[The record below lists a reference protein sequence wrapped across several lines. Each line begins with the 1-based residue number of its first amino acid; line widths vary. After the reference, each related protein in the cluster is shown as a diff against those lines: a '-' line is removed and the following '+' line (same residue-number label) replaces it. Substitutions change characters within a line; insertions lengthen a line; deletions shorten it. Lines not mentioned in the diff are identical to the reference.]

1 MSTAAIVFLALVSL
15 LLLTALVAF
24 GVGHKRWSWVSVAAS
39 FLVALTLA
47 GYVYLAARLLHFEW
61 RWVQVARNTLIR
73 IDEVRDANRP
83 SSDPDNPGRLERIA
97 GAKSIAELR
106 QERERWERALE
117 RTSNWRG
124 RHWDKASFRPP
135 ANDGETG
142 TLEMPPPEA
151 VVAGDDLGDP
161 AADPAAAPPA
171 EGDPAPA
178 RAASVP
184 LDPGATVYVFDDTPA
199 KDGGLYLGAFRVEGV
214 ATDEATGRLKLT
226 VTQTAPRDDYDRQA
240 WSRAYDAV
248 TVYDTLPL
256 DRWLAFSE
264 TSRAAAADD
273 VDQQIAP
280 QPAKKP
286 EEQLAELVP
295 EPFRADVER
304 HALSAA
310 AARDREVVDE
320 ADWQALRAAVAD
332 GERLPGEA
340 WAEVEFNDQVDLDA
354 FLGLERDGTP
364 EALTAEVELG
374 KAFELVDEGKGKILK
389 VFYRR
394 RLIDAE
400 TLVHGAVV
408 PGGKDA
414 ADLMTD
420 GLATLMRRLQQDIA
434 ALDAANERLA
444 ATQNNV
450 TAERAIVRGQADE
463 LAADLVTWER
473 DVAAATRLAAAFE
486 AEAAQA
492 AKRLEAAERAVV
504 ELGRELDAL
513 VDGAVRAIDR
523 VAPPPPG
530 RGAAAPAAT
539 F

>member
-15 LLLTALVAF
+15 LLLTALIAF

-47 GYVYLAARLLHFEW
+47 GYLYLAARLLHFEW
-61 RWVQVARNTLIR
+61 QWVQVARNTLIR

-83 SSDPDNPGRLERIA
+83 SQDPENPGRLERIA
-97 GAKSIAELR
+97 DAKSIAELR

-124 RHWDKASFRPP
+124 RHWDKASFKPP

-142 TLEMPPPEA
+142 TLELPPPRA
-151 VVAGDDLGDP
+151 ADDESDLPDP
-161 AADPAAAPPA
+161 AADPAAAG
-171 EGDPAPA
+171 EPAPA

-184 LDPGATVYVFDDTPA
+184 LDPGATVYVFDETPA
-199 KDGGLYLGAFRVEGV
+199 EDGGLYLGAFRVEGV
-214 ATDEATGRLKLT
+214 ATDETTGRLTLT
-226 VTQTAPRDDYDRQA
+226 VTQTAPRDEYDRRA
-240 WSRAYDAV
+240 WSRVYDGMV

-264 TSRAAAADD
+264 TVRAAPGDD

-280 QPAKKP
+280 QPAKKS

-295 EPFRADVER
+295 EPFRDEVER
-304 HALSAA
+304 HAVSV
-310 AARDREVVDE
+310 ARARGRELVDP
-320 ADWQALRAAVAD
+320 ADWQALRTAVAA
-332 GERLPGEA
+332 GERLTGEA
-340 WAEVEFNDQVDLDA
+340 WAEFEFNDQVELDA
-354 FLGLERDGTP
+354 FLRIERDGTP

-374 KAFELVDEGKGKILK
+374 KAFELADEGKGKILK
-389 VFYRR
+389 VFCRR

-420 GLATLMRRLQQDIA
+420 GLTTLMQRLQQDIA

-450 TAERAIVRGQADE
+450 AAERAVVRGQADE
-463 LAADLVTWER
+463 LAADLVVWER
-473 DVAAATRLAAAFE
+473 DVAAATRLATAFE
-486 AEAAQA
+486 EEAARA
-492 AKRLEAAERAVV
+492 AKRLEATERTLV

-530 RGAAAPAAT
+530 RGAATPAAT

>member
-15 LLLTALVAF
+15 LLLTTLVAF

-39 FLVALTLA
+39 FLVAVTLA
-47 GYVYLAARLLHFEW
+47 GYLYLAARLLHFEW
-61 RWVQVARNTLIR
+61 RWVQVARSTLIR
-73 IDEVRDANRP
+73 IDEVRDAKRP
-83 SSDPDNPGRLERIA
+83 SSDPENPGRLEKIA
-97 GAKSIAELR
+97 GSKSIAELR

-142 TLEMPPPEA
+142 TIEMPPPA
-151 VVAGDDLGDP
+151 DTLATDDLGEP
-161 AADPAAAPPA
+161 AADPSLPPPA
-171 EGDPAPA
+171 EGEAAPA
-178 RAASVP
+178 RAAGLP
-184 LDPGATVYVFDDTPA
+184 LDPGATVHVFDDTAA
-199 KDGGLYLGAFRVEGV
+199 KDGGLYLGAFRVEDV
-214 ATDEATGRLKLT
+214 TSDEATGRLKLS

-264 TSRAAAADD
+264 TSRAPASDD

-280 QPAKKP
+280 QPAKKS

-295 EPFRADVER
+295 EPFRSDVER

-310 AARDREVVDE
+310 GARDREVVDE
-320 ADWQALRAAVAD
+320 ADWQALRTALAD

-354 FLGLERDGTP
+354 FLGLERNGAP

-374 KAFELVDEGKGKILK
+374 KAFDLVDEGKGAILK

-408 PGGKDA
+408 PGGEAA

-420 GLATLMRRLQQDIA
+420 GLATLMRRLKQDIA

-450 TAERAIVRGQADE
+450 AAERAIVRGQADE

-473 DVAAATRLAAAFE
+473 DVTAATRLADAFE
-486 AEAAQA
+486 AEATQA
-492 AKRLEAAERAVV
+492 GQRLEATERAVV
-504 ELGRELDAL
+504 ELGRELEAL
-513 VDGAVRAIDR
+513 VQDAVRAIDR